1 MFQVAVLISGKG
13 STLEAILK
21 DQKRDSLYEVSLVL
35 ADRPCEGLRYAE
47 MEGIRTKILPRD
59 QNLSER
65 ILEEVCA
72 FDLVVL
78 AGFLSILEGP
88 VLTQMSSRIINLHP
102 SLLPKFGGKGMYG
115 MRVHE
120 KVLES
125 KLPISGCTVHY
136 VSEVVDGG
144 SILLQRI
151 VGIRECHTSDDVMKK
166 VSAVEKGALIDA
178 IRLLAK
184 EERINESVTECL

>member
-21 DQKRDSLYEVSLVL
+21 DPNRGSLYEVSLVL
-35 ADRPCEGLRYAE
+35 ADRPCEGLHHAE
-47 MEGIRTKILPRD
+47 KAGIRTRIVPRNT
-59 QNLSER
+59 NLSNE
-65 ILEEVCA
+65 ILQEVHS
-72 FDLVVL
+72 FNLVVL

-88 VLTQMSSRIINLHP
+88 ILTVMEERIINLHP

-115 MRVHE
+115 MKVHE
-120 KVLES
+120 RVLES

-151 VGIRECHTSDDVMKK
+151 IGIKDCRTSDEIMKK

-184 EERINESVTECL
+184 EE

>member
-21 DQKRDSLYEVSLVL
+21 DQKKDALYEVSLVL
-35 ADRPCEGLRYAE
+35 ADRPCEGLRHAE
-47 MEGIRTKILPRD
+47 MEGIRTRVLPRD
-59 QNLSER
+59 RELSRR
-65 ILEEVCA
+65 ILEEVSS

-78 AGFLSILEGP
+78 AGFLSILEEP
-88 VLTQMSSRIINLHP
+88 VVTGMSNKIINLHP

-151 VGIRECHTSDDVMKK
+151 VGIRDCLTSDEVMKK

-184 EERINESVTECL
+184 EELIHESVTECL

>member
-47 MEGIRTKILPRD
+47 MEGIRTKVLPRD
-59 QNLSER
+59 QNLSGR
-65 ILEEVCA
+65 ILEEVCDL
-72 FDLVVL
+72 DLVVL

>member
-1 MFQVAVLISGKG
+1 
-13 STLEAILK
+13 
-21 DQKRDSLYEVSLVL
+21 
-35 ADRPCEGLRYAE
+35 
-47 MEGIRTKILPRD
+47 
-59 QNLSER
+59 
-65 ILEEVCA
+65 
-72 FDLVVL
+72 
-78 AGFLSILEGP
+78 
-88 VLTQMSSRIINLHP
+88 MSSRIINLHP

>member
-47 MEGIRTKILPRD
+47 MEGIRTKVLPRN

-65 ILEEVCA
+65 ILEEVCD

-88 VLTQMSSRIINLHP
+88 ILTQMSSRIINLHP

>member
-47 MEGIRTKILPRD
+47 MEGIRTKALPRD

-65 ILEEVCA
+65 ILEEVCD

-184 EERINESVTECL
+184 EERIHESVTECL

>member
-35 ADRPCEGLRYAE
+35 ADRTCEGLRYAE

-59 QNLSER
+59 QNLSGR

>member
-47 MEGIRTKILPRD
+47 MEGIRTNVLPRD

-65 ILEEVCA
+65 ILEEVCD

-102 SLLPKFGGKGMYG
+102 SLLPKFGGNGMYG

-125 KLPISGCTVHY
+125 KLPVSGCTVHY

>member
-59 QNLSER
+59 QNLSGR